1 MAVAPDN
8 REGTMRPLIQMLNT
22 NDTEVVDF
30 AYQYLHANS
39 EATLYPPDDAV
50 KNLLRMSAYVDK
62 KLGAISANRVVDLS
76 ILDEL
81 GTKRNQRVQK

>member
-1 MAVAPDN
+1 MIVGASAIVK
-8 REGTMRPLIQMLNT
+8 RFMQT
-22 NDTEVVDF
+22 
-30 AYQYLHANS
+30 AYYTSHSYAITYDAMYNS

-50 KNLLRMSAYVDK
+50 KNLIRMSAYMDK
-62 KLGAISANRVVDLS
+62 KLGSISANRVVDFA

>member
-1 MAVAPDN
+1 
-8 REGTMRPLIQMLNT
+8 MLNT

-30 AYQYLHANS
+30 AYQYLHANA

-50 KNLLRMSAYVDK
+50 KNLIRMSAYMDK
-62 KLGAISANRVVDLS
+62 RLRAISANKVVDLS

-81 GTKRNQRVQK
+81 GTRRNQRVQK